1 MSAEYKALIEK
12 RIYEINAILNSGET
26 IILTD
31 AAVEAKEG
39 KIYRLQRHRQR
50 LIELESF
57 KFDNELD
64 AWDAGKDDKIVKGEF
79 HIPVGQEVEFV
90 FRSRDVIH
98 SAYMPHFR
106 AQMNTVPGL
115 PTRFKF
121 TPTVTTDEM
130 RVQQGDP
137 EFDYIL
143 LCNKICGAA
152 HFNMYMKIVVDT
164 PEEYE
169 LWLADQKEYL
179 TEEEK

>member
-1 MSAEYKALIEK
+1 
-12 RIYEINAILNSGET
+12 
-26 IILTD
+26 
-31 AAVEAKEG
+31 
-39 KIYRLQRHRQR
+39 
-50 LIELESF
+50 
-57 KFDNELD
+57 
-64 AWDAGKDDKIVKGEF
+64 
-79 HIPVGQEVEFV
+79 
-90 FRSRDVIH
+90 
-98 SAYMPHFR
+98 
-106 AQMNTVPGL
+106 
-115 PTRFKF
+115 
-121 TPTVTTDEM
+121 M